1 MTSNAH
7 DVNAV
12 RGHVRKLAE
21 TWGAEYW
28 RLRDRERTFPQEFF
42 EAVGR
47 AGYFGALIDEEYG
60 GSAAGLGVASV
71 LVEEINRAG
80 GDAAAINAQMTIC
93 GVIAREGSSEQRQ
106 LLRQVA
112 SGELRALSVAA
123 TEPES
128 GAEMSNLSS
137 KAVRHGMQWTI
148 DAQKVLISMAEH
160 TELLLLLAQAEAGPT
175 LFLVDLR
182 DPEQRAATEVRPIDL
197 MVNRMTTTVFI
208 DQLKLPDSARI
219 GAVGQ
224 GLGCLMK
231 GFATRRIM
239 AAAECIGNA
248 RFLLERAVEHA
259 KTRKVGGTPLGAH
272 QAVSHPLARAYSKV
286 EAADLMRWDAI
297 RQVEVGEDA
306 DGRSALAKLLASE
319 AAWEAAQASLS
330 CFGGWGL
337 ASEYHVER
345 KLRESSVFVFNN
357 LLYGA
362 VATRVLGL
370 PREGLGA
377 SREAQGDS
385 RTGASPAQVVK

>member
-1 MTSNAH
+1 MTSSVSDLTSVRAH
-7 DVNAV
+7 M
-12 RGHVRKLAE
+12 RKLAE
-21 TWGAEYW
+21 TWSADYW
-28 RLRDRERTFPQEFF
+28 RARDRERSFPQEFF

-47 AGYFGALIDEEYG
+47 AGYFGALIDEEHG
-60 GSAAGLGVASV
+60 GAAAGLGAASL

-80 GDAAAINAQMTIC
+80 GDAAAVNAQMTIC
-93 GVIAREGSSEQRQ
+93 GVIAREGSPAQRQ

-112 SGELRALSVAA
+112 NGELRMLSVAA
-123 TEPES
+123 TEPDS
-128 GAEMSNLSS
+128 GAEMANLSS
-137 KAVRHGMQWTI
+137 RAVREGTHWRI

-160 TELLLLLAQAEAGPT
+160 TEVLLLLAQAEAGPT

-182 DPEQRAATEVRPIDL
+182 DPEQRGAVEVRPIDL
-197 MVNRMTTTVFI
+197 MVNRMTTTVFV
-208 DQLKLPDSARI
+208 DQLRLPDSARI
-219 GAVGQ
+219 GAVGK

-259 KTRKVGGTPLGAH
+259 KVRKVGGTPLGAH

-297 RQVEVGEDA
+297 RQVEAGEDA

-319 AAWEAAQASLS
+319 AAWEAAQASLA

-337 ASEYHVER
+337 AAEYHVER

-370 PREGLGA
+370 PREGTSE
-377 SREAQGDS
+377 SRES
-385 RTGASPAQVVK
+385 GAPAEVAK